1 MKRFSIVSCLL
12 LMLSAGLLQAQ
23 TQTAPAAGTSG
34 FRADWKQQLD
44 DVQKKALDL
53 AEAVPAE
60 KYTWRPAE
68 GVRSFSEVFVHI
80 AGGNYFLPT
89 FAGVNPPAGFKR
101 DAEKTVTDKAK
112 VIELM
117 KQSFDHLRAAFDKL
131 QDAEM
136 DKTVDFFGTKMTLR
150 GIYLSTVGHVNE
162 HLGQSI
168 AYARI
173 NGVVPPWSAGGS
185 N

>member
-1 MKRFSIVSCLL
+1 MKRFAIVSCLL
-12 LMLSAGLLQAQ
+12 LILSAGLIQAQ
-23 TQTAPAAGTSG
+23 TQTAPAGSSG

-60 KYTWRPAE
+60 KYSWRPAE

-89 FAGVNPPAGFKR
+89 FAGVNPPAGFSR
-101 DAEKTVTDKAK
+101 DAEKTVTEKAK

-117 KQSFDHLRAAFDKL
+117 KQSFDHVRAAFDKL
-131 QDAEM
+131 PDAEM
-136 DKTVDFFGTKMTLR
+136 EKTVDFFGSKMTLR
-150 GIYLSTVGHVNE
+150 GIYLSCVGHVNE

-168 AYARI
+168 AYARMNAI
-173 NGVVPPWSAGGS
+173 VPPWSAGS